1 MDDQALAALMAD
13 AQRGDREAYRQ
24 ALRACLPVVAATARR
39 TGVATDRVDDVVQ
52 DVLLTIHRA
61 LPTYDPSRPFLPW
74 LRAIA
79 QRRAID
85 TLRMTGRR
93 GAREI
98 QDEIA
103 YLSHA
108 EAVPDALDTL
118 ASQARARDLRTAV
131 AGLPPL
137 QRQAVELLGLQE
149 RSLEEASAQTGRSKG
164 ALKVNLHRA
173 LRALRGRMQPDN
185 DV

>member
-1 MDDQALAALMAD
+1 
-13 AQRGDREAYRQ
+13 
-24 ALRACLPVVAATARR
+24 
-39 TGVATDRVDDVVQ
+39 
-52 DVLLTIHRA
+52 VLLTIHRA
-61 LPTYDPSRPFLPW
+61 LPTYDPARPFLPW

-79 QRRAID
+79 TRRAID
-85 TLRMTGRR
+85 SLRMTGRR

-98 QDEIA
+98 QDETA

-108 EAVPDALDTL
+108 EAVPDALETL
-118 ASQARARDLRTAV
+118 ASRNRAHDLRQAV
-131 AGLPPL
+131 ASLPPL

-149 RSLEEASAQTGRSKG
+149 RSLDDVSAETGRSKG

-173 LRALRGRMQPDN
+173 LRALRGRMQPDD